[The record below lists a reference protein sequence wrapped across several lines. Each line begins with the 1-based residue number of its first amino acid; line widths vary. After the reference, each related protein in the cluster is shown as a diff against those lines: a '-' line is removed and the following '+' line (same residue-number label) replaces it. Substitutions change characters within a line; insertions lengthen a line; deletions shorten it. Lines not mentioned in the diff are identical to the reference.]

1 MRQAGEW
8 DVREVEHEAGMC
20 GGTSG
25 KSAIV
30 REDWDGAWYE
40 QGHEV
45 QMSVRES
52 IGAKF
57 GNMVTSSL
65 LVQQ

>member
-25 KSAIV
+25 ESAIV
-30 REDWDGAWYE
+30 QEDQDETRYRR
-40 QGHEV
+40 GHEV
-45 QMSVRES
+45 RMSV
-52 IGAKF
+52 
-57 GNMVTSSL
+57 
-65 LVQQ
+65 